1 MTVDNSF
8 FIKKF
13 LKKTAL
19 FVAFS
24 AASNMPF
31 VVCDEETF
39 NDRIWVFDSEEQVKK
54 FAQPYLEKKYAI
66 RAVKYPNKLFQAFFR
81 SLWSMGVNEVVI
93 VEDSRETV
101 LELEQLQPKPD
112 YSNLPPQR
120 KPLVNDAL
128 VLTGMY
134 FSQESNRPADV
145 QDKEK
150 LEEYQEE
157 LASNML
163 RAVYML
169 PVDLNEGPG
178 SVADKIKNREYKVPI
193 VKMNN
198 GDLLIPIFTDTM
210 ELGKYAKGKQ
220 LAALPV
226 NFSGLAKTLSK
237 EVKGYMLN
245 PAGFH
250 LIMSRE
256 LLETLPGQFE
266 EEGEE
271 E

>member
-13 LKKTAL
+13 LKKTAI

-39 NDRIWVFDSEEQVKK
+39 NDRIWLFENEELVKK
-54 FAQPYLEKKYAI
+54 FAQPYLEKKYGI
-66 RAVKYPNKLFQAFFR
+66 RAVKYPNKLFQGFFK
-81 SLWSMGVNEVVI
+81 SLYSMGVNEVVI
-93 VEDSRETV
+93 VEESRQTV

-112 YSNLPPQR
+112 YSNLPPER
-120 KPLVNDAL
+120 KPLINDAL

-134 FSQESNRPADV
+134 FSQESNRPGDV

-163 RAVYML
+163 KATYML
-169 PVDLNEGPG
+169 PITLNEGPG
-178 SVADKIKNREYKVPI
+178 TPADKIKNNEYKVPVI
-193 VKMNN
+193 KMNN
-198 GDLLIPIFTDTM
+198 GDLMIPIFTDAM
-210 ELGKYAKGKQ
+210 ELGKYSKGKP

-226 NFSGLAKTLSK
+226 NFNGLAKTLSK

-250 LIMSRE
+250 LVMYRE

-266 EEGEE
+266 EE
-271 E
+271 